1 MLVFVQLPILSAQV
15 CRSWAIFGA
24 VSERVAFTLGMAA
37 RRRRRV
43 QRRRGRRR
51 GRKEE
56 RKFGVVRRMLDGGG
70 PFFNFFLRWF
80 DRRRVVGDLWCGELV
95 EFI

>member
-15 CRSWAIFGA
+15 CRSWAIFGV

-51 GRKEE
+51 GRKED

-70 PFFNFFLRWF
+70 PFFIFFT
-80 DRRRVVGDLWCGELV
+80 V
-95 EFI
+95 